1 MAIKEQKG
9 SGGKGF
15 LGYKTLLVNSAPTQ
29 ILAYKNGLPPAG
41 PFEKANAFEKPVDL
55 SDEEIASSDLVR
67 YNLGKFFYRYPPHSK
82 DSPPSNYEFVE
93 PSNNV
98 AGYGFVSLQSGQTN
112 AWWRTFDPTLKF
124 QIGYA
129 NQGFDVVQKIDNFAD
144 LEFSSKTF
152 VIISLNQDAPPGT
165 SMFYLS
171 NGLKEAYSQEASLD
185 NWIKFLSQGKGATG
199 LNADTGETGGI
210 SPQYLGLGLHKIDVV
225 GDETGWYED
234 TSNMLNSPNYTYLDH
249 AFIYPHP
256 YGTNIRD
263 DVGSVKVLFT
273 NVESTYNFYQRR
285 YEDALLAP
293 SPSRDSGPLP
303 TELYMPNFNVILAE
317 GENSEAVDEIVF
329 AKLKEDATYNV
340 AKTDKNYLIHSTLNG
355 RLPVNILRPLKQ
367 KHPIKLYGEVG
378 EPIPNQYLDEW
389 GTVFKPNSI
398 DITTDKP
405 LKDVA
410 RKFRNIVYPLDA
422 LKNSEINISKVT
434 FPFYNEIT
442 FNTDTTNEMADI
454 LRSANLFDVLILNY
468 ISRVEKDSLEKIRFH
483 PYQELEITS
492 QRPEKIAQY
501 FAKTGN
507 QFLPISSEGS
517 LYKTYDFDAF
527 VKEVKD
533 LNSSSPLLQGAT
545 VAQNVAISVSGED
558 FADQDIEFL
567 QKDPLIQLIY
577 KTTFLSLYADFI
589 KKHCRTYKDIAEGAM
604 AYSETLFYRIEK
616 RNKGGVLI
624 QSFYVLN
631 DSQLDEVNLIDTQIY
646 YGTDYTYAIFAV
658 QLVVGNEYFYS
669 HGPPA
674 HRTIFDYPANTNP
687 FSSGDELSFNFWAE
701 SKQSVKLIELPYAP
715 PKKVQVQEAPPVP
728 PDVNFVPYRNKD
740 NQILITLNSGID
752 EYYDTYIPI
761 LPEDSEVIAN
771 NAIVNSK
778 GQTYFKSEGDATS
791 FEIFRISENQM
802 PNGPSSYL
810 DFGIPSLA
818 KRITL
823 SRDYGSPTF
832 IDDILPNTK
841 YWYVCR
847 TNDAKH
853 SVLDPTPD
861 FSNPTNVFEVQIIN
875 NANAIYPIINVFDIN
890 FFNQQLNLRQKKTSK
905 SMRKYLYLQATF
917 DQTIINTD
925 VDEGGT
931 DYNNPAMLPSMK
943 NYVEKNLN
951 GHVNDF
957 KLGYTEESVFGNTDN
972 STANKFKIRLIS
984 KKTGRKLDIYL
995 QFKKPILEK

>member
-1 MAIKEQKG
+1 MAIKVQKG
-9 SGGKGF
+9 SGGKAY

-41 PFEKANAFEKPVDL
+41 PFEKANAFERPVDL

-93 PSNNV
+93 PSINF
-98 AGYGFVSLQSGQTN
+98 AAMPILASGQTN
-112 AWWRTFDPTLKF
+112 AWWRTFEPTLKF
-124 QIGYA
+124 QIGYE
-129 NQGFDVVQKIDNFAD
+129 NQVFDVVQKEDDFNS
-144 LEFSSKTF
+144 LEFRSKTF
-152 VIISLNQDAPPGT
+152 VLVGLDESANADTA
-165 SMFYLS
+165 MYYLS
-171 NGLKEAYSQEASLD
+171 NGLKDAYSPEASLG
-185 NWIKFLSQGKGATG
+185 NWIKFLSQGKGAP
-199 LNADTGETGGI
+199 GGI
-210 SPQYLGLGLHKIDVV
+210 SPQYLGLGLYTVDLGGTTPTPEGASHAIGSV
-225 GDETGWYED
+225 
-234 TSNMLNSPNYTYLDH
+234 NYTYLDH

-263 DVGSVKVLFT
+263 DVGSVKVLFV

-285 YEDALLAP
+285 YEDSLHAARP
-293 SPSRDSGPLP
+293 PANTDPIA
-303 TELYMPNFNVILAE
+303 TELYMPNFNVIIAE
-317 GENSEAVDEIVF
+317 GENSEAVGETIF
-329 AKLKEDATYNV
+329 AKLKSDANYNI

-367 KHPIKLYGEVG
+367 KMPVKLYGEVG
-378 EPIPNQYLDEW
+378 EPVPNQYLDEW

-405 LKDVA
+405 LKAVA

-422 LKNSEINISKVT
+422 LKNNEINISKVT

-454 LRSANLFDVLILNY
+454 LRNANLFDVLILNY
-468 ISRVEKDSLEKIRFH
+468 INQAEKDSLQEIRFH

-492 QRPEKIAQY
+492 QRPEAIAELEKQ
-501 FAKTGN
+501 GN
-507 QFLPISSEGS
+507 QFLPISDEGS
-517 LYKTYDFDAF
+517 LYKVYDFDAF

-533 LNSSSPLLQGAT
+533 LNSSSPLINGALA
-545 VAQNVAISVSGED
+545 AQNVAISVSGED

-589 KKHCRTYKDIAEGAM
+589 KKHCRTYKDIVEGAM
-604 AYSETLFYRIEK
+604 AYGETLFYRIEK
-616 RNKGGVLI
+616 RNKGGILI
-624 QSFYVLN
+624 QNFYVLN
-631 DSQLDEVNLIDTQIY
+631 DSQLDEVNLIDTQIF
-646 YGTDYTYAIFAV
+646 YGTEYTYEIFAI
-658 QLVVGNEYFYS
+658 QLVLGNEYFYS
-669 HGPPA
+669 HGPA
-674 HRTIFDYPANTNP
+674 DHRTLLGSSAMANTNP
-687 FSSGDELSFNFWAE
+687 FLYDDKLSFNFWAE
-701 SKQSVKLIELPYAP
+701 SKQSVKLIELPYAD

-728 PDVNFVPYRNKD
+728 PDINFVPYRNKD

-761 LPEDSEVIAN
+761 LPEDEELITN

-791 FEIFRISENQM
+791 FEVFRISENQM
-802 PNGPSSYL
+802 PSGPSSYL
-810 DFGIPSLA
+810 DFGIPDLA
-818 KRITL
+818 KRVTL
-823 SRDYGSPTF
+823 SRQYGSPTF

-841 YWYVCR
+841 YWYVFR

-853 SVLDPTPD
+853 SVLDPAPD
-861 FSNPTNVFEVQIIN
+861 FSNPTNVFELQIIN
-875 NANAIYPIINVFDIN
+875 NANAIYPILNIFDIS
-890 FFNQQLNLRQKKTSK
+890 FFNQQKTFMNKNTSK
-905 SMRKYLYLQATF
+905 SMRKYLYLQPAF

-925 VDEGGT
+925 VEEGGT
-931 DYNNPAMLPSMK
+931 DFYNPAMLPSMK

-951 GHVNDF
+951 ENVANF

-972 STANKFKIRLIS
+972 TTTNKFKIRLIS
-984 KKTGRKLDIYL
+984 KNTGRKLDIYL